1 MAAAIRLQRQGWG
14 RRSLPL
20 QGLGPACDSMDSSPP
35 GSSVHGILQARIL
48 EWVAISSSKGSSQPR
63 DQTHVSCGF
72 CIARGFF
79 IPELPGKPQ
88 WKYQSWSMSPTE
100 IDRNVDMWLLRLD
113 QNRQCIFHLS
123 DTHYQE
129 GWPLSHCCCCLVSK
143 SCPTL
148 WDLSPWDSPGKHTG
162 VGSHSLFRGFS
173 QPKDRTWVSCIES
186 RFFAIWATREP
197 LVTMLWGHKK
207 APERDIAKKVRPT
220 ANMAVR
226 CKKDCQKF
234 EYLINNE

>member
-1 MAAAIRLQRQGWG
+1 
-14 RRSLPL
+14 
-20 QGLGPACDSMDSSPP
+20 MDSSPP

-100 IDRNVDMWLLRLD
+100 IDRNDDMWLLRLD

-143 SCPTL
+143 SCLTL

-173 QPKDRTWVSCIES
+173 QPKFRTWVSCIES
-186 RFFAIWATREP
+186 RFFAIWP
-197 LVTMLWGHKK
+197 PGNPGHHAMRTQKSPGEK
-207 APERDIAKKVRPT
+207 HSKESETYCQYGCQMQKGLPEIWISDKQWIIIWVCSKY
-220 ANMAVR
+220 
-226 CKKDCQKF
+226 
-234 EYLINNE
+234 YL